1 LMVQLAN
8 TGSMKEVGGILI
20 LEINNID
27 YSMAQIAQIVE
38 SNNAR
43 ILSSYILTNSSSS
56 KLEITLK
63 INKLDLS
70 SIIRTFERYDYVVKE
85 SFQKSMDNDDLQ
97 ARFDSLMHYL
107 KF

>member
-1 LMVQLAN
+1 
-8 TGSMKEVGGILI
+8 
-20 LEINNID
+20 
-27 YSMAQIAQIVE
+27 MAQIAQIVE

-43 ILSSYILTNSSSS
+43 ILSSYILTNSTSS